1 MEADPVVPFQPLDT
15 IPSGIAIAGDAEEV
29 KVNDEGDTIFPDK
42 VVDWPVHRL
51 TSFDTVTCG
60 PVTVTIFESVH
71 PPCV

>member
-1 MEADPVVPFQPLDT
+1 MPLPVQVLDT

-29 KVNDEGDTIFPDK
+29 KVNDEGDTILPDK
-42 VVDWPVHRL
+42 VVDWPVQIEI
-51 TSFDTVTCG
+51 SFETVTCG